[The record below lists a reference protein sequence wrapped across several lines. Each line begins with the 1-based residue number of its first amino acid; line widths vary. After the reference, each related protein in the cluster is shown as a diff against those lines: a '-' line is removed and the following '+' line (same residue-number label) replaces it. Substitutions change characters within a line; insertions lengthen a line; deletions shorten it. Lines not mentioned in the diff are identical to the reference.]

1 MRKIFN
7 GTEQPQERREG
18 DSKVHKKDKA
28 QADHKAKLIPGSS
41 GVLAIALP
49 ALYVLVLSIFCLS
62 YNVIPGPEFLV
73 LCFFIYAA
81 YNKRSKRFVKD
92 WIPFVTLF
100 VSYQAM
106 YGLVGSVA
114 GIVHVSEPITAEL
127 QMFGSIPTVM
137 LQQLYRMPVLDYLG
151 AFFYS
156 IHFFAPTIFAFFL
169 WRTSPKDYSKYTIAL
184 VVLTYSA
191 LITFLV
197 YPVAPPWYGVR
208 GVTRILFDV
217 DKSLGVPVYRTIY
230 DVIEPNQFAAFPSL
244 HSAFPWL
251 ITLFALKIGKLKA
264 LPILIFPFGVWFS
277 AVYLGEH
284 YIVDVLGGIAYAT
297 VAFILVEKL
306 IPYVQFRHTKGLNP
320 QELTNDLKAVEENDF
335 QMCSSLWKHG
345 ITHKSGYITDL
356 CGRGAGFEPQPD

>member
-1 MRKIFN
+1 V
-7 GTEQPQERREG
+7 Q
-18 DSKVHKKDKA
+18 KKDKA
-28 QADHKAKLIPGSS
+28 QAENKVRIIPCSS

-49 ALYVLVLSIFCLS
+49 ALYVLVLSIFCLT

-100 VSYQAM
+100 ISYQAM
-106 YGLVGSVA
+106 YGLVGAVS
-114 GIVHVSEPITAEL
+114 GIVHVSDPITAEL
-127 QMFGSIPTVM
+127 QLFGSIPTVL

-156 IHFFAPTIFAFFL
+156 VHFFAPTVFAFL
-169 WRTSPKDYSKYTIAL
+169 MWRTDSKYYYKYTAGL
-184 VVLTYSA
+184 AVLTYSA

-197 YPVAPPWYGVR
+197 FPVAPPWYGVN

-230 DVIEPNQFAAFPSL
+230 DFIEPNQFAAFPSL
-244 HSAFPWL
+244 HSALPWL
-251 ITLFALKIGKLKA
+251 ITLFALKVGKARA

-297 VAFILVEKL
+297 MAFILAEKI
-306 IPYVQFRHTKGLNP
+306 IPYIQFKR
-320 QELTNDLKAVEENDF
+320 TNRLSSEEAVSNVENIKRK
-335 QMCSSLWKHG
+335 QV
-345 ITHKSGYITDL
+345 
-356 CGRGAGFEPQPD
+356 

>member
-1 MRKIFN
+1 
-7 GTEQPQERREG
+7 
-18 DSKVHKKDKA
+18 VHKKDKA
-28 QADHKAKLIPGSS
+28 QADPKAKLISRSPGA
-41 GVLAIALP
+41 LAIALP
-49 ALYVLVLSIFCLS
+49 AIYVLVLTIFCVS

-100 VSYQAM
+100 ISYQAM

-114 GIVHVSEPITAEL
+114 GIVHVSEPISAEL

-197 YPVAPPWYGVR
+197 YPVAPPWYGVH

-217 DKSLGVPVYRTIY
+217 DKSLGVPVYRTVY
-230 DVIEPNQFAAFPSL
+230 DFIEPNQFAAFPSL
-244 HSAFPWL
+244 HSALPWL
-251 ITLFALKIGKLKA
+251 ISLFALKIGKWKA
-264 LPILIFPFGVWFS
+264 LPILVFPFGVWFS

-284 YIVDVLGGIAYAT
+284 YIVDILGGIAYAT

-306 IPYVQFRHTKGLNP
+306 IPYIQFRRMNRLNP
-320 QELTNDLKAVEENDF
+320 QGLANEIKVVEADDSKLLRPE
-335 QMCSSLWKHG
+335 
-345 ITHKSGYITDL
+345 
-356 CGRGAGFEPQPD
+356 A